1 MAPADWEVVKRIYE
15 EGIATGQAT
24 FQTEAPGWEQWDEGH
39 LPDMRFVL
47 RLNDRIAGWAA
58 LSAVSGR
65 CVYSGVAE
73 VSIYIGEEF
82 RGKKFGYQL
91 LAHLIGESE
100 KKKIWTI
107 QAGIF
112 PENLGSLKLHMK
124 HGFRLVG
131 LREKLG
137 KHYDTWRDVNF
148 LERRSAVVGMD

>member
-82 RGKKFGYQL
+82 RGKKFGDQL

>member
-1 MAPADWEVVKRIYE
+1 
-15 EGIATGQAT
+15 
-24 FQTEAPGWEQWDEGH
+24 
-39 LPDMRFVL
+39 MRFVL